1 MPKDTIFTLIKNLKD
16 RKSLEVEKKIR
27 SIADLNTN
35 FLIYGETGVGK
46 DFWVDYLLSISQVPG
61 ILNLNC
67 GDVPESLLES
77 EWFGYKKGAFTGADR
92 DYEGKWRKAEGGI
105 LFLNQVDL
113 LSVNLQSRLLR
124 IIERKKYFPLGSN
137 QEVGIDVRF
146 VFSADHDIE
155 EKVRKGEFRQ
165 DLFYRISSYS
175 ILVPPLRER
184 KRDILPL
191 LHYFAD
197 QKGVQVNLSPK
208 AVNTLLAYPWR
219 GNIRE
224 IENFVNNVTIM
235 KDELTERELGLLI
248 KDSGHLFETI
258 KKPEMSLQELE
269 KEYISFLLQKY
280 KSKVKVAEILNISRK
295 SLYNKLKQYEQD

>member
-16 RKSLEVEKKIR
+16 QKSLEVEKKIR

-46 DFWVDYLLSISQVPG
+46 DFWVNYLFSISRFPG

-92 DYEGKWRKAEGGI
+92 DYEGKWRKAQGGI

-113 LSVNLQSRLLR
+113 LSINLQSRLLR

-137 QEVGIDVRF
+137 QEVDIDVRF

-155 EKVRKGEFRQ
+155 EKVQREEFRQ
-165 DLFYRISSYS
+165 DLFYRIASYS

-224 IENFVNNVTIM
+224 IENFVNNVAIM
-235 KDELTERELGLLI
+235 KGELTDGELGLLI
-248 KDSGHLFETI
+248 KDSSHLFETI

-280 KSKVKVAEILNISRK
+280 KSKVRVAEILDISRK
-295 SLYNKLKQYEQD
+295 ALYNKLKKYEQD